1 MQDDGGC
8 RLPVDTVYLMEHS
21 RTPELNALAADHLNA
36 LEEFL
41 NGEFGRVGRYF
52 PYRLR
57 YISAG
62 DRQLF
67 RTLADGEADV
77 DIARLRVRYSSE
89 EIENLSAVCS
99 LQSGDFE
106 PSAVFHVLPPS
117 AEADPQLLYM
127 EDWTGLPAERLLGIM
142 RNMLFTTD
150 RMQERVMEGEAP
162 QYPTGAP
169 FARELDWIWQQD
181 IDLLFR
187 YELCGNTGDTYYNYP
202 NEEDELWEMPE
213 EPIIKELDC
222 VCALEREEPAVQPLF
237 GPDDDEEPRL
247 LIAACTRKKLPPT
260 GRELEIDRK
269 MEHDRQIQARAN
281 ALRDQIEQLQLL
293 SGVRIWSP
301 ELEASILRQLSEQPV
316 LEAGPLMIDAD
327 YRIWLTGISMEIPMA
342 ALPKAL
348 YVLFLRHPEGIQREC
363 IGDYHEELRRIY
375 FQLSLRENADKLED
389 SIADL
394 TDPFSGSLNQKIS
407 RINAAFRSRLAPDVA
422 QQFILTG
429 PRGEMK
435 CILAA
440 RKAILPE
447 ELRF

>member
-1 MQDDGGC
+1 MNQENLTYKALLMQDDGGC

-21 RTPELNALAADHLNA
+21 RTPELNALA
-36 LEEFL
+36 
-41 NGEFGRVGRYF
+41 
-52 PYRLR
+52 
-57 YISAG
+57 
-62 DRQLF
+62 
-67 RTLADGEADV
+67 
-77 DIARLRVRYSSE
+77 
-89 EIENLSAVCS
+89 
-99 LQSGDFE
+99 
-106 PSAVFHVLPPS
+106 
-117 AEADPQLLYM
+117 
-127 EDWTGLPAERLLGIM
+127 
-142 RNMLFTTD
+142 
-150 RMQERVMEGEAP
+150 
-162 QYPTGAP
+162 
-169 FARELDWIWQQD
+169 
-181 IDLLFR
+181 
-187 YELCGNTGDTYYNYP
+187 
-202 NEEDELWEMPE
+202 
-213 EPIIKELDC
+213 
-222 VCALEREEPAVQPLF
+222 
-237 GPDDDEEPRL
+237 
-247 LIAACTRKKLPPT
+247 
-260 GRELEIDRK
+260 
-269 MEHDRQIQARAN
+269 
-281 ALRDQIEQLQLL
+281 
-293 SGVRIWSP
+293 
-301 ELEASILRQLSEQPV
+301 
-316 LEAGPLMIDAD
+316 AGPLMIDAD